1 MLKNI
6 KMNNRAFLIL
16 TVLVASF
23 VQSCSSAKI
32 VVLYTVSTKSHM
44 YAVMPAIEEL
54 AQRGHQVS
62 IFSSF
67 QGIAK
72 NVKNGRE
79 FFLKEAAQLVDETE
93 VDWFSMQKEGLNQ
106 FLTMMRYV
114 KQMSLTSCNNLLTH
128 PDFLEILRKRE
139 VDLFIVDGYF
149 HEFLFPIF
157 DHIGVPFVTHSSNSA
172 FPNML
177 AAMGASK
184 DYAFVS
190 TSIVQ
195 LDDPITFPR
204 RLLNVMLNEISRHIR
219 THYILKDLDALL
231 QSHIPGVRSIAEVE
245 GEASLCII
253 NSHPMTSWP
262 RSLPP
267 TIVPI
272 GALHTRP
279 AKSLPKVIRNLV
291 LGKKQINNFDY
302 IVGTK
307 RVCGWSHGW
316 TNCVLF
322 RIVRSRFFNAKRNA
336 RHFHSSI
343 LKTSSAGGVEMGGKC
358 TGKCISQCH
367 DG

>member
-67 QGIAK
+67 QGMAK

-253 NSHPMTSWP
+253 NSHPMTNWP

-291 LGKKQINNFDY
+291 LVKKQINNLDLNY
-302 IVGTK
+302 
-307 RVCGWSHGW
+307 C
-316 TNCVLF
+316 
-322 RIVRSRFFNAKRNA
+322 RN
-336 RHFHSSI
+336 
-343 LKTSSAGGVEMGGKC
+343 
-358 TGKCISQCH
+358 
-367 DG
+367 